1 MKKNHSSSPSIAGH
15 ARLACMD
22 FLAGGFSRQDLGGV
36 GCGESGLAGRG
47 VRRGGRGQFP
57 WGFPLGDRSVG
68 PGSSPS
74 GVAGAPPKL
83 RRAFLQYFPG
93 RRGRRRC
100 RQGGMAGGQRASEDA
115 GAPFRFHR
123 SNERIRRDGCL
134 LVAPHLSA
142 VGLVMRSEVV
152 ADVIEAV
159 LAYLFCAMALMAF
172 SFIVSAKGFTGRLPR
187 RFPSRQRIIEF
198 TRCVFSFHYFLE
210 ADGAGFGG
218 LGGDAAWPISPPFIW
233 ERDLSGCAC
242 RSASFSP

>member
-1 MKKNHSSSPSIAGH
+1 
-15 ARLACMD
+15 MD
-22 FLAGGFSRQDLGGV
+22 FLEGGFSRQDLGGV

-57 WGFPLGDRSVG
+57 WGFPLGDLSAG

-115 GAPFRFHR
+115 GAPFRFHG
-123 SNERIRRDGCL
+123 SNERIRRDGRL
-134 LVAPHLSA
+134 LVALHLSA
-142 VGLVMRSEVV
+142 VGLVDAKRGGGGRRQSGARLSFLCDGIDGIFLYRERKGFHR
-152 ADVIEAV
+152 APAT
-159 LAYLFCAMALMAF
+159 AF
-172 SFIVSAKGFTGRLPR
+172 SRPAENHRVY
-187 RFPSRQRIIEF
+187 Q
-198 TRCVFSFHYFLE
+198 CVFSFHYFVE

-218 LGGDAAWPISPPFIW
+218 LGGDAPGPFLHL
-233 ERDLSGCAC
+233 LSGSEISRVAPAG
-242 RSASFSP
+242 RRVFRLDAGRGDYFSASDQP